1 MTDGSTTVV
10 RAATV
15 LAESGPVPDAEVV
28 VAGDTIMEVRPAT
41 GPVTY
46 DVLAPGFV
54 DLQMNGRATVDVAV
68 ADGDDWD
75 LLDAGL
81 LAQGVTTWC
90 PTLVSA
96 PFASMEAAVRRIRWA
111 AGRPPGPRPE
121 IAGAH
126 LEGPF
131 LAVPG
136 AHPPE
141 HLRPSVD
148 ERWLESLRP
157 DVAVVTLAPE
167 LPGAIAAVATL
178 RANGVLVS
186 LGHSACSLEVARQAA
201 DAGAGLVTHL
211 GNAMGPFSQRQPG
224 LVGAALSDDRLA
236 ASLIAD
242 LVHVHPA
249 FLTIAF
255 RAKGPTRT
263 VLVTDAVATG
273 SPVVGSPVVG
283 SAVVDA
289 GPPRMADGTLVGSVL
304 TMDRALSNTVGFAGV
319 ALADAVASASTTPA
333 RLLGLV
339 DRGVIAPGRRAD
351 LVALGPELGVVAVWI
366 AGATAWPVPT

>member
-1 MTDGSTTVV
+1 MTDASTTVV

-15 LAESGPVPDAEVV
+15 LAESGRLSDAEVV
-28 VAGDTIMEVRPAT
+28 VTGDTIVAVRPAT
-41 GPVTY
+41 GAVTY

-54 DLQMNGRATVDVAV
+54 DLQMNGMATVDVAA

-75 LLDAGL
+75 VLDAGL

-96 PFASMEAAVRRIRWA
+96 PLTSMEAAVRRIRWA
-111 AGRPPGPRPE
+111 AARPPGPRPD

-148 ERWLESLRP
+148 ERWLGSLLP

-167 LPGAIAAVATL
+167 LPGAIGAVANLT
-178 RANGVLVS
+178 AKGVLVS
-186 LGHSACSLEVARQAA
+186 LGHSACSVEVARQAA

-224 LVGAALSDDRLA
+224 LFGAALSDDRLA

-263 VLVTDAVATG
+263 ALVTDAVATG
-273 SPVVGSPVVG
+273 ST
-283 SAVVDA
+283 AVAD
-289 GPPRMADGTLVGSVL
+289 GPPRMTDGTLVGSVL
-304 TMDRALSNTVGFAGV
+304 TMDRALSNTVRVAGV
-319 ALADAVASASTTPA
+319 ALADAVAAASTTPA

-351 LVALGPELGVVAVWI
+351 LVALGPALDVVAVWI
-366 AGATAWPVPT
+366 AGRTAWPVPT

>member
-1 MTDGSTTVV
+1 MTDAPATVV

-15 LAESGPVPDAEVV
+15 LTESGPVSDAEVV
-28 VAGDTIMEVRPAT
+28 LEGGTIVAVRPAT
-41 GPVTY
+41 GAVTVN
-46 DVLAPGFV
+46 VLAPGFV
-54 DLQMNGRATVDVAV
+54 DLQMNGIAAVDVAA
-68 ADGDDWD
+68 ADGADWD
-75 LLDAGL
+75 VLDAAL

-96 PFASMEAAVRRIRWA
+96 PLASMEAAVTRIRWA
-111 AGRPPGPRPE
+111 AARAPGPRPD

-131 LAVPG
+131 LAVAG

-141 HLRPSVD
+141 DLRPSVD
-148 ERWLESLRP
+148 RAWLESLLP

-167 LPGAIAAVATL
+167 LPGAIGAIGALVA
-178 RANGVLVS
+178 RGVLVA
-186 LGHSACSLEVARQAA
+186 LGHSACTIEVAREAT

-211 GNAMGPFSQRQPG
+211 GNAMGPFSQRRPG

-249 FLTIAF
+249 LVTIAF
-255 RAKGPTRT
+255 RAKGPTGT

-273 SPVVGSPVVG
+273 TAAVG
-283 SAVVDA
+283 D

-304 TMDRALSNTVGFAGV
+304 TMDRAVANTVRGAGV
-319 ALADAVASASTTPA
+319 ALADAGAAASSTPA
-333 RLLGLV
+333 RLLGLD
-339 DRGVIAPGRRAD
+339 DRGAIGPGRRAD
-351 LVALGPELGVVAVWI
+351 LVALGPDLGVAGVWI
-366 AGATAWPVPT
+366 AGRPAWPVPS